1 MEPPAPKRAAT
12 ATIIWDD
19 EAAKHL
25 RPRAADEVPPAK
37 SPRRIFAAW
46 RKERDGA
53 RCSVE
58 GSETELLSLAEAV
71 RGFFTDPGEL
81 DEADRVQVRIG
92 RLGSPVT
99 FGELDPVTRTELLRI
114 AQG

>member
-25 RPRAADEVPPAK
+25 RPRAVDEVPPAK
-37 SPRRIFAAW
+37 SPRHLFAAW
-46 RKERDGA
+46 RRERDGS
-53 RCSVE
+53 RYSVE

-71 RGFFTDPGEL
+71 RGFFTDLREP
-81 DEADRVQVRIG
+81 EADRVQVRIG